1 MDLFL
6 PLIHNLFASGAYL
19 ILIIATLSLWINRRF
34 WIWGPLTVLSLALA
48 YIGGIVE
55 LKGIV
60 IISAL
65 FLCQAALTQDIG
77 GFWRLFA
84 AMIGSMISFG
94 LMAHMIVG
102 FHNPLL
108 LKDWH
113 SSTDALGMN
122 IYINYD
128 KPFIGLFVLALYTPL
143 IENRKK
149 GISILWQS
157 VLWMI
162 FSAAILL
169 GTSYFFECIR
179 FEPKLPSITLMWLL
193 LQIFFVVIPEEAFF
207 RGFLQREI
215 TQDLDNRLSGMF
227 AIFIV
232 AILSTLIHI
241 FVIQSFSYLALVFI
255 ANILYG
261 SVYHL
266 TKSIESSMIVHFLTN
281 AIHFFFFTYR
291 ILA

>member
-122 IYINYD
+122 IYIGIMTQIIFLI
-128 KPFIGLFVLALYTPL
+128 FI
-143 IENRKK
+143 
-149 GISILWQS
+149 Q
-157 VLWMI
+157 
-162 FSAAILL
+162 ILL
-169 GTSYFFECIR
+169 KVNLKNFV
-179 FEPKLPSITLMWLL
+179 KL
-193 LQIFFVVIPEEAFF
+193 
-207 RGFLQREI
+207 
-215 TQDLDNRLSGMF
+215 N
-227 AIFIV
+227 
-232 AILSTLIHI
+232 
-241 FVIQSFSYLALVFI
+241 
-255 ANILYG
+255 
-261 SVYHL
+261 
-266 TKSIESSMIVHFLTN
+266 
-281 AIHFFFFTYR
+281 
-291 ILA
+291 